1 MTENYLLFKCP
12 TNTRIYTHTHTHTKR
27 ELNKHFK
34 LLFFKLNSHFGTS
47 NLISTCRNLSLLL
60 IKSKQYL
67 FGRLFSRNKK
77 KTKVHYKFIE
87 LYLKKKTHKP
97 PKAAAAKNLS
107 SSVYVI
113 DATCFDEC
121 FLFRFYSI

>member
-12 TNTRIYTHTHTHTKR
+12 TNTRIYTHTHTKR

-60 IKSKQYL
+60 INSKQYL

-87 LYLKKKTHKP
+87 LYLKKKDSQTSK
-97 PKAAAAKNLS
+97 S
-107 SSVYVI
+107 SSCKKPFVQRVCYR
-113 DATCFDEC
+113 CN
-121 FLFRFYSI
+121 LLR